1 MPDPVSLL
9 LPLLQAIAAIKKNQ
23 EQLEA
28 KVQLKKEAEARRA
41 EQAKKSSE
49 IARSKQEDEG
59 TRRSDIKCVHCK
71 DKA

>member
-1 MPDPVSLL
+1 MLLL

-49 IARSKQEDEG
+49 IARSKQELLEKYIEEQKKIIVLMEA
-59 TRRSDIKCVHCK
+59 S
-71 DKA
+71 